1 MLISLYQFVAN
12 KIVLHQFSNLISH
25 KLSKVVDILFF
36 PTGYLVEKDIC
47 LISITVQVI
56 KKILKIEYVKT
67 LYSIELYVL
76 F

>member
-36 PTGYLVEKDIC
+36 QTGYLVEKRYMLDIKYKYFYIC
-47 LISITVQVI
+47 ISCIN
-56 KKILKIEYVKT
+56 
-67 LYSIELYVL
+67 
-76 F
+76 